1 MSPNPG
7 WEGRNGN
14 VEGWTGGLSLE
25 IQHGFKTID
34 SKHVWGVVPEMENYS
49 RESPIGVVENEEE
62 PIVKRM
68 QVSEAAC
75 GVENQGSQIIG
86 ASELK
91 CVIERWMRNVVA
103 IVDDPAGV
111 D

>member
-1 MSPNPG
+1 
-7 WEGRNGN
+7 
-14 VEGWTGGLSLE
+14 LE

-75 GVENQGSQIIG
+75 GVENQGVSDERLFEAMLTITRVKIFTARSQIIG

-91 CVIERWMRNVVA
+91 CVIER
-103 IVDDPAGV
+103 
-111 D
+111 